1 MVPLLMLGMLVL
13 PPATTAMVTTATKNS
28 YDLCGDY
35 VIPFPFGVG
44 PSRSLPG
51 FNLTCAVDKRTNKGH
66 PILGNSMLEVSFPPN
81 SSDTYLFTNIS
92 YSVKMIPGVRDHS
105 IHWEAPARPFAISG
119 SSYMSLFVVGCGVRA
134 SLYIGNSDV
143 EVGNCTV
150 VCAEAQIME
159 KLPESLC
166 WGMVGIGCCS
176 IGIQVN
182 LRAFTLNI
190 SRISESLGS
199 KQVQAIINDY
209 DMLFN
214 PIDAYSTKSLAQ
226 FYSTRLDWSIPYQ
239 PDCKHAMEDKDS
251 YACVSNHSKCQDSPI
266 GGYLCYCQSGM
277 DGNAYIDDGCTEVVK
292 DNPPVYDR
300 IQPRKDCP
308 TSCGY
313 VSIPFPFGTELGCFA
328 NLHLYLTCTPGPGT
342 TVPPVLKLTDRKI
355 VTDISID
362 DGILQVQEVSGTDDF
377 MSGSNSDPPHYVS
390 STQWGVV
397 KWVIDNMACE
407 HAVKKSDYGC
417 FSTHSGCID
426 VTDDTTLKHV
436 GYRCKCSPGFEGNPY
451 IQDGCRDTN
460 ECHQP
465 DKYICKGIC
474 QNSFGSYTCTSCPRG
489 TDFNSVTGKCKPTA
503 IILGVTIGVSS
514 GGGILFLAAIVVI
527 LNRRWKRSVQKSLRK
542 RHFRKNRGILL
553 EQLISSD
560 QNASDGGTKI
570 FSLEELQKATNNFDH
585 TRVVGRGGH
594 GTVYKGILTDQRVV
608 AIKKSTLAVIS
619 EIDEFINEVSILSQ
633 INHRNVVKLHGCC
646 LESEVPLLVYE
657 FVSNGTL
664 YDLLHREQNS
674 SLSPLSWE
682 ERLRIATEIAGA
694 LRYLHSAASVSIL
707 HRDVKCMNV
716 LLTDSYT
723 AKVSDFGASRLIPID
738 QTHLITAVQGT
749 FGYLDPEYYHT
760 GQLNEKSDV
769 YSFGVI
775 LVELLTRRKPIIQ
788 NEHGEKQ
795 NLSNY
800 FLWAMRERPLEEIVD
815 AQILEEASEEG
826 VLCMARL
833 AEECL
838 CLTRVQRPTMKDVE
852 MRLQIL
858 TGRRVAPRAGR
869 DEAAWPCYEAAG
881 DDSRGGVAPV
891 IGQHGSRQFSQE
903 QEFLSSLRV
912 PR

>member
-176 IGIQVN
+176 IGI
-182 LRAFTLNI
+182 
-190 SRISESLGS
+190 
-199 KQVQAIINDY
+199 
-209 DMLFN
+209 
-214 PIDAYSTKSLAQ
+214 
-226 FYSTRLDWSIPYQ
+226 Q

-474 QNSFGSYTCTSCPRG
+474 QNSFGSYTCTSCPR
-489 TDFNSVTGKCKPTA
+489 
-503 IILGVTIGVSS
+503 VTIGVSS

-527 LNRRWKRSVQKSLRK
+527 LNRRWKRSVQRRLRK

-560 QNASDGGTKI
+560 QSASDGGTKI

-852 MRLQIL
+852 I
-858 TGRRVAPRAGR
+858 V
-869 DEAAWPCYEAAG
+869 
-881 DDSRGGVAPV
+881 V
-891 IGQHGSRQFSQE
+891 IN
-903 QEFLSSLRV
+903 LV
-912 PR
+912 VV

>member
-1 MVPLLMLGMLVL
+1 M
-13 PPATTAMVTTATKNS
+13 
-28 YDLCGDY
+28 
-35 VIPFPFGVG
+35 
-44 PSRSLPG
+44 
-51 FNLTCAVDKRTNKGH
+51 
-66 PILGNSMLEVSFPPN
+66 
-81 SSDTYLFTNIS
+81 LFT
-92 YSVKMIPGVRDHS
+92 
-105 IHWEAPARPFAISG
+105 
-119 SSYMSLFVVGCGVRA
+119 
-134 SLYIGNSDV
+134 
-143 EVGNCTV
+143 
-150 VCAEAQIME
+150 
-159 KLPESLC
+159 
-166 WGMVGIGCCS
+166 
-176 IGIQVN
+176 
-182 LRAFTLNI
+182 
-190 SRISESLGS
+190 
-199 KQVQAIINDY
+199 
-209 DMLFN
+209 
-214 PIDAYSTKSLAQ
+214 
-226 FYSTRLDWSIPYQ
+226 
-239 PDCKHAMEDKDS
+239 
-251 YACVSNHSKCQDSPI
+251 
-266 GGYLCYCQSGM
+266 
-277 DGNAYIDDGCTEVVK
+277 
-292 DNPPVYDR
+292 
-300 IQPRKDCP
+300 
-308 TSCGY
+308 
-313 VSIPFPFGTELGCFA
+313 
-328 NLHLYLTCTPGPGT
+328 
-342 TVPPVLKLTDRKI
+342 
-355 VTDISID
+355 
-362 DGILQVQEVSGTDDF
+362 
-377 MSGSNSDPPHYVS
+377 
-390 STQWGVV
+390 
-397 KWVIDNMACE
+397 
-407 HAVKKSDYGC
+407 
-417 FSTHSGCID
+417 
-426 VTDDTTLKHV
+426 
-436 GYRCKCSPGFEGNPY
+436 
-451 IQDGCRDTN
+451 DTN

-489 TDFNSVTGKCKPTA
+489 TDFHSFTGKCKPTT

-633 INHRNVVKLHGCC
+633 INHRNVVKLHGSC

-815 AQILEEASEEG
+815 AQILEEAREGG